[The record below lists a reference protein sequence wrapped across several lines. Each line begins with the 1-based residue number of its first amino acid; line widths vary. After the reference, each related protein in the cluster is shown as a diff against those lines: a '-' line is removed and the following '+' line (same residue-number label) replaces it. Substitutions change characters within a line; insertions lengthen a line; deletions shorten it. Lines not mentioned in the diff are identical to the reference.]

1 MHTDS
6 SPSVVSQTERPKR
19 ERRIHPMSYG
29 HSEAYSKDEFVA
41 YALEQN
47 LGPDAGL
54 QMWNEAVP
62 LEQNVPNYGNW
73 GGIAVS
79 LPKFRVYHPERSNYY
94 EMPKVLCKSRS
105 CGELTE
111 GGRATGRHPNGHPT
125 ASGLGWIVAT

>member
-1 MHTDS
+1 
-6 SPSVVSQTERPKR
+6 
-19 ERRIHPMSYG
+19 MSYG

-62 LEQNVPNYGNW
+62 LEEDVPNYGNW

-79 LPKFRVYHPERSNYY
+79 LPSFVCIIRRGAIITR
-94 EMPKVLCKSRS
+94 CQRFF
-105 CGELTE
+105 
-111 GGRATGRHPNGHPT
+111 
-125 ASGLGWIVAT
+125 VAAEVVAN